1 MNLFQWTYE
10 IRFIVALALG
20 FLIGL
25 ERERSGSERKNRL
38 FAGVRTYT
46 LISLFGFA
54 CGWLFHINVTFAL
67 PAGMLSIAALAL
79 MGYISKLKEGKTGTT
94 SEVAALLTF
103 TIGALSMLA
112 DIWLPMALGIIAT
125 FLLSEKAELESWVE
139 RLDKTE
145 FLAVIKFLLITL
157 IILPALPD
165 QNYTQF
171 NLNPKNIW
179 EYVIMVST
187 IGFVGYF
194 LMKKFGGK
202 VGLWLSGLLGG
213 IVSSTA
219 VSIAVGRIAKNNPE
233 QSGNALQAS
242 LLASSVMYIR
252 ILIIIG
258 IINPSSI
265 FLLWWKFALLTIIGI
280 ALSFGLKSKKSQPG
294 AHSVSTLQNPF
305 EIKPAIFFAALFV
318 ILSVVTILVKNYF
331 GNGGLLTLSA
341 VVGVTDI
348 DPFILSLIQG
358 AKPLEPIII
367 SAIIMAMMSNT
378 IIKAIY
384 FAVQAKDIRKETY
397 IRYGIWAVLH
407 LPFII
412 FL

>member
-1 MNLFQWTYE
+1 MNSFVWTYE
-10 IRFIVALALG
+10 LRFIVALALG

-25 ERERSGSERKNRL
+25 ERESAGSERKNRL
-38 FAGVRTYT
+38 FAGIRTYT

-54 CGWLFHINVTFAL
+54 CGWLFHVNVTFAL
-67 PAGMLSIAALAL
+67 PVGLLAIAALAL
-79 MGYISKLKEGKTGTT
+79 TGYTAKLKEGRIGLT

-103 TIGALSMLA
+103 VIGALSMLA
-112 DIWLPMALGIIAT
+112 DIWVPMSLGIIST
-125 FLLSEKAELESWVE
+125 LLLSEKAGLENWVE
-139 RLDKTE
+139 RLDKSE
-145 FLAVIKFLLITL
+145 FLAVIKFLLITI

-242 LLASSVMYIR
+242 LLGSSVMYIR

-258 IINPSSI
+258 IINPASI
-265 FLLWWKFALLTIIGI
+265 PFLWWKLILLTLVGVI
-280 ALSFGLKSKKSQPG
+280 LSFGLKSAPAQPG
-294 AHSVSTLQNPF
+294 EHSVSTLQNPF
-305 EIKPAIFFAALFV
+305 EIKPALLFAGLFV
-318 ILSVVTILVKNYF
+318 ILSVVTILVKNFF

-341 VVGVTDI
+341 IVGVTDI
-348 DPFILSLIQG
+348 DPFILSLVQG
-358 AKPLEPIII
+358 AKPLESIIV
-367 SAIIMAMMSNT
+367 SAIIMSMMSNT
-378 IIKAIY
+378 IIKAVY
-384 FAVQAKDIRKETY
+384 FAEQAKGIRKETY
-397 IRYGIWAVLH
+397 LRYGIWALLH

-412 FL
+412 F

>member
-1 MNLFQWTYE
+1 MNSFEWTFQL
-10 IRFIVALALG
+10 RFIVALALG

-25 ERERSGSERKNRL
+25 ERETSGIDKKVKL
-38 FAGVRTYT
+38 FAGVRTYS

-54 CGWLFHINVTFAL
+54 CGWLFHLNVTFVL
-67 PAGMLSIAALAL
+67 PAGLIALAALAL
-79 MGYISKLKEGKTGTT
+79 IGYIAKLKDGRNGLT
-94 SEVAALLTF
+94 SEVAVLLTF

-112 DIWLPMALGIIAT
+112 DIWLPMSLGIIAT
-125 FLLSEKAELESWVE
+125 LLLSEKAELENWVE
-139 RLDKTE
+139 RLDKSE

-179 EYVIMVST
+179 QIVIMVSS

-194 LMKKFGGK
+194 LMKRLGDK

-219 VSIAVGRIAKNNPE
+219 VSIAVGRIAKNNPS
-233 QSGNALQAS
+233 QSKNALQAS
-242 LLASSVMYIR
+242 LLASSVMYVR

-258 IINPSSI
+258 IINPASI
-265 FLLWWKFALLTIIGI
+265 PEIWWKFVVLTIIGV
-280 ALSFGLKSKKSQPG
+280 ALSFGLKQAEVKTGEQ
-294 AHSVSTLQNPF
+294 SVSTLQNPF
-305 EIKPAIFFAALFV
+305 ELKPALIFAVLFV
-318 ILSVVTILVKNYF
+318 VLSIITVLVKNFF

-348 DPFILSLIQG
+348 DPFILSIIQG
-358 AKPLEPIII
+358 TKPFAPIIT
-367 SAIIMAMMSNT
+367 SAVIMAMMSNT
-378 IIKAIY
+378 IIKAVY
-384 FAVQAKDIRKETY
+384 FAVQAKEIRKETI
-397 IRYGIWAVLH
+397 IRYGIWAALH
-407 LPFII
+407 IPLII
-412 FL
+412 FM